1 MVWLSKV
8 HALCSL
14 RHSLEDRLCN
24 AECPDELTDELMG
37 HASGK
42 PKYRDGH
49 GLKLKLKY
57 LQMIALAPADEQ
69 AVCRNVA

>member
-1 MVWLSKV
+1 MAVEDA
-8 HALCSL
+8 HALL
-14 RHSLEDRLCN
+14 TAPQLKDRLRN

-42 PKYRDGH
+42 PKYGDGH

-57 LQMIALAPADEQ
+57 LQMIALAPADAE
-69 AVCRNVA
+69 AACRSVA